1 MKIGFAKDG
10 IDLTVGCQGVMPQSM
25 SATGEIRT
33 LCDQPGRELREA
45 LIRYSK
51 GNARAPYS
59 IQADSMLYGDL
70 VRHYLQWC
78 AGLLAKMEEAAAT
91 RPAWKDP
98 VAQLLDRSAAYFK
111 DTARWPA
118 APHLDHPLRL
128 LLPACYAMRAAKR
141 VNALLEPALV
151 AVDFT
156 EPNEF
161 VTELLGQSIFEQIS
175 HHKNADFGTM
185 AEITE
190 DPPHEAEP
198 LHYRS
203 FLHAAQRVRLAE
215 ARVAKPKPPEVAPPA
230 PPPVTPPAESVDRNA
245 ALQLSWSMDLM
256 DTRITLEQTNS
267 FESGYGS
274 SSYSSRERFLDLYR
288 GHRYRLLDISFSSIS
303 AAMGGE
309 GRSRRQSEGEWKI
322 QVSGGAAT
330 LLLRGDDGS
339 ANYYR
344 IEKASRDSMK
354 LDGHE
359 RAWEKL

>member
-1 MKIGFAKDG
+1 
-10 IDLTVGCQGVMPQSM
+10 LTVGYEGGMPDSM
-25 SATGEIRT
+25 SATDEIRVS
-33 LCDQPGRELREA
+33 CDQPGRELRDA

-78 AGLLAKMEEAAAT
+78 AGLLAKMEEAAAA
-91 RPAWKDP
+91 RPAWKDA
-98 VAQLLDRSAAYFK
+98 VAQLLGRSAAYFK
-111 DTARWPA
+111 ETARRPSV
-118 APHLDHPLRL
+118 PHLDHPLRL
-128 LLPACYAMRAAKR
+128 LVPACYAMRAARR
-141 VNALLEPALV
+141 VNSLLEPALV

-161 VTELLGQSIFEQIS
+161 VTELLGQPIFEQIS
-175 HHKNADFGTM
+175 HQKNADFGTM

-190 DPPHEAEP
+190 DPRHEAEP

-203 FLHAAQRVRLAE
+203 FLHAAQRARLAK
-215 ARVAKPKPPEVAPPA
+215 ARAAKPKPPEVAPPA
-230 PPPVTPPAESVDRNA
+230 PPPVPPPSLPAEEDT
-245 ALQLSWSMDLM
+245 ALAESWSRKLN

-267 FESGYGS
+267 YDSGYGS
-274 SSYSSRERFLDLYR
+274 SSYSSRESFLDLYR
-288 GHRYRLLDISFSSIS
+288 RHRYRLLEIRFSSIR
-303 AAMGGE
+303 AAMDGD
-309 GRSRRQSEGEWKI
+309 GRTRRQSEGEWKI

-330 LLLRGDDGS
+330 LVLTGDDGGT
-339 ANYYR
+339 NYYR

-359 RAWEKL
+359 RAWETL

>member
-1 MKIGFAKDG
+1 
-10 IDLTVGCQGVMPQSM
+10 LTFGYKSGMPESM

-78 AGLLAKMEEAAAT
+78 TGLLAKMEEAAAA
-91 RPAWKDP
+91 RPAWKDA
-98 VAQLLDRSAAYFK
+98 VAQLLERTAVYFK
-111 DTARWPA
+111 ETARWPA
-118 APHLDHPLRL
+118 VPHLDHPLRL
-128 LLPACYAMRAAKR
+128 LVPACYAMCAARR
-141 VNALLEPALV
+141 VNSLLEPGLI

-161 VTELLGQSIFEQIS
+161 VTELLGQPIFEQIS
-175 HHKNADFGTM
+175 HDKNADFKAM
-185 AEITE
+185 AKITE

-203 FLHAAQRVRLAE
+203 FLHPAQRARLAE
-215 ARVAKPKPPEVAPPA
+215 ARAAKPKPPEVAPP
-230 PPPVTPPAESVDRNA
+230 PPPAAPTVASVDRDKVFA
-245 ALQLSWSMDLM
+245 LSWSLDLS

-267 FESGYGS
+267 YDSGYGS
-274 SSYSSRERFLDLYR
+274 SSYSSRESFLDLYR
-288 GHRYRLLDISFSSIS
+288 GHRYRLLEIRFSSIS
-303 AAMGGE
+303 AAMDGD
-309 GRSRRQSEGEWKI
+309 GRTRRQSEGEWKI

-330 LLLRGDDGS
+330 LVLRGDDGG

-359 RAWEKL
+359 RSWETL